1 MSTQKILTNLASGR
15 HQTVSVSSAAIP
27 DLLGQPQLEFVRLSG
42 HEALSALFSYKVD
55 LRAISPAAEQFLA
68 EADPDE
74 MIGRE
79 MTITIELDGMGTGL
93 QGGVGAGGREITGLI
108 TEIEHVGGVAENRLY
123 RFTLRPW
130 LWLATQ
136 TSDFKSFQKKTVIEI
151 LDEVLADYPFAV
163 EKRLDTSVYPKLVWE
178 VQHGETDAQFIQRL
192 TEEYGITYFFEHDG
206 GHHRLVLASEMGAY
220 RQFPSEAYHTL
231 PIYPSGF
238 KVDQEHLV
246 RFDPVNRL
254 RTGKVTLNDYDPRK
268 PRADLTTDN
277 SQPRDTGFA
286 DFERYEY
293 PGDYIDPAAGEVR
306 ARIRMEERRARG
318 RRTRGVGAL
327 RGVATGCTYT
337 VSNHANPAMNREY
350 LVTGATLDLEDVG
363 GEAGSRQQ
371 FACRVAFD
379 GHPTDEVFRPPRTVD
394 KPRVSGLQRAVVTGP
409 KNQEIWCN
417 DHGCV
422 IVQFEWDRYGKRDE
436 NSSPWIRVVNGWS
449 GDQFGAMHIPR
460 IGQEVIVAFLNGDPD
475 CPLIV
480 GRAPNQA
487 NLPPWALPGQ
497 HALSGIRSKEL
508 FGGRHNHL
516 LMDDT
521 QGQIQTQLS
530 SDHQTSQLNLGYL
543 TGVPNNAGRKDRRG
557 EGFDL
562 RTDGQGAVRGGR
574 GLFLTAEGQGSA
586 IGGHLSRSEFV
597 RCMEAALEAAKSL
610 GDYGHAHEG
619 LEADTQPQADIT
631 KAVREW
637 DAGANNHKE
646 APGEGGQPLIGAY
659 APAGMAWA
667 TPMVLTSFAGKH
679 IDAVAKLNQQLTAG
693 QRFIVNAGQ
702 GISNFAHGGDI
713 RSISHKGNVIT
724 QAQSGS
730 VTTNALK
737 DVTMTT
743 TNGAIL
749 LNARNSITFMSG
761 NAGIRIADGCVDVFG
776 PTRVHLNTGD
786 FDVPGPQSISG
797 ALPSFNADD
806 TGRLFRLVR
815 PLDNLPVANM
825 PYRVVKADG
834 SVVTGTTN
842 ANGETDLY
850 DADAAQALSIRFGN
864 SSTEPASPSAMHASF
879 VGDARGN
886 SDTFQYQ
893 LKQTSY
899 QLNQPAYLLVEGVGP
914 LATFNI
920 KGSIALT
927 DGTTL
932 VVSAMGYTSAG
943 RIGKAIFHATV
954 RVRVNGKDGAEV
966 PLGRGSSA
974 ELWPKDDFTPI
985 GSATLTLPPPSA
997 ADKVEL
1003 VIKGGYLY
1011 QANEGISVPIP
1022 PNGST
1027 VVPIGVTRATGG
1039 AKGVLSA

>member
-206 GHHRLVLASEMGAY
+206 GHHRLVLVSEMGAY

-350 LVTGATLDLEDVG
+350 LVTGATLDVEDVG

-487 NLPPWALPGQ
+487 NLPPWVLPNQ
-497 HALSGIRSKEL
+497 QALSGFRSREFADGNGKG
-508 FGGRHNHL
+508 GGRANK
-516 LMDDT
+516 MIADDT
-521 QGQIQTQLS
+521 PGQPQAQIG
-530 SDHQTSQLNLGYL
+530 SDYRTSELALGHI
-543 TGVPNNAGRKDRRG
+543 VDIPANAGRTDKRG
-557 EGFDL
+557 EGFEL
-562 RTDGQGAVRGGR
+562 RTDAWGAMRASLGMLISTYPRPSGDDYALSMGAVVDGLREGAREADQLIGAGKTVEAHDGEPADVATVLARQVDAMKGGGR
-574 GLFLTAEGQGSA
+574 LKELDSPHLVLTSPAGIVQATPGSSHVRSGGHAALTAGEHISMTAGGGLFASVRKAWRVFVYEAGIRLVAASGDIDIRALKNSINLLAKLKITLTGKRIEISAEEELRLAGGGSA
-586 IGGHLSRSEFV
+586 IVLNGDINEYTPGGHTIHAARKSKSGPRSMPVEFETKSV
-597 RCMEAALEAAKSL
+597 CIECLLKAAKSNSAL
-610 GDYGHAHEG
+610 VLRG
-619 LEADTQPQADIT
+619 L
-631 KAVREW
+631 
-637 DAGANNHKE
+637 
-646 APGEGGQPLIGAY
+646 
-659 APAGMAWA
+659 
-667 TPMVLTSFAGKH
+667 
-679 IDAVAKLNQQLTAG
+679 
-693 QRFIVNAGQ
+693 Q
-702 GISNFAHGGDI
+702 G
-713 RSISHKGNVIT
+713 
-724 QAQSGS
+724 
-730 VTTNALK
+730 
-737 DVTMTT
+737 
-743 TNGAIL
+743 
-749 LNARNSITFMSG
+749 
-761 NAGIRIADGCVDVFG
+761 
-776 PTRVHLNTGD
+776 
-786 FDVPGPQSISG
+786 
-797 ALPSFNADD
+797 
-806 TGRLFRLVR
+806 
-815 PLDNLPVANM
+815 
-825 PYRVVKADG
+825 
-834 SVVTGTTN
+834 
-842 ANGETDLY
+842 
-850 DADAAQALSIRFGN
+850 
-864 SSTEPASPSAMHASF
+864 
-879 VGDARGN
+879 
-886 SDTFQYQ
+886 
-893 LKQTSY
+893 
-899 QLNQPAYLLVEGVGP
+899 
-914 LATFNI
+914 
-920 KGSIALT
+920 
-927 DGTTL
+927 
-932 VVSAMGYTSAG
+932 
-943 RIGKAIFHATV
+943 
-954 RVRVNGKDGAEV
+954 
-966 PLGRGSSA
+966 
-974 ELWPKDDFTPI
+974 
-985 GSATLTLPPPSA
+985 
-997 ADKVEL
+997 
-1003 VIKGGYLY
+1003 
-1011 QANEGISVPIP
+1011 
-1022 PNGST
+1022 
-1027 VVPIGVTRATGG
+1027 
-1039 AKGVLSA
+1039 

>member
-1 MSTQKILTNLASGR
+1 MSMPNRLLNLVAGR
-15 HQTVSVSSAAIP
+15 DRTVTVSSAAIP
-27 DLLGQPQLEFVRLSG
+27 DLLGVPQMEFVRLSG
-42 HEALSALFSYKVD
+42 HEALSELFSYTVD
-55 LRAISPAAEQFLA
+55 LRAVSPAAEQFLA
-68 EADPDE
+68 ESDPDE

-93 QGGVGAGGREITGLI
+93 LGGVGAGHREITGVI
-108 TEIEHVGGVAENRLY
+108 ADIEHVGGVAENRLY

-151 LDEVLADYPFAV
+151 LDEVLADYPFSV
-163 EKRLDTSVYPKLVWE
+163 EKRLDTSVYPKLIWE
-178 VQHGETDAQFIQRL
+178 VQHGETDAHFFQRL
-192 TEEYGITYFFEHDG
+192 TEEYGITYFFEHDS
-206 GHHRLVLASEMGAY
+206 GHHRLILASESGAY
-220 RQFPSEAYHTL
+220 RQFSSEAYHTL

-238 KVDQEHLV
+238 KIDHEHLV

-254 RTGKVTLNDYDPRK
+254 RTGSVTLNDYDPRK
-268 PRADLTTDN
+268 PRANLTKGN
-277 SQPRDTGFA
+277 SQPRDTSFA

-293 PGDYIDPAAGEVR
+293 PGDYIDPAAGEMR

-318 RRTRGVGAL
+318 AGAL
-327 RGVATGCTYT
+327 RGVVAGCTYM
-337 VSNHANPAMNREY
+337 VSNHSNPALNREY
-350 LVTGATLDLEDVG
+350 LVTGATLELEDVG
-363 GEAGSRQQ
+363 GESGSRQR
-371 FACRVAFD
+371 FACRVDFE
-379 GHPTDEVFRPPRTVD
+379 GHPTDEVFRPPRTVA

-422 IVQFEWDRYGKRDE
+422 IVQFEWDRYGNRDE

-480 GRAPNQA
+480 GRAPNQL

-497 HALSGIRSKEL
+497 HALSGVRSKEL
-508 FGGRHNHL
+508 FGERHNHL

-521 QGQIQTQLS
+521 KDEIQAQLS

-543 TGVPNNAGRKDRRG
+543 TGVPDNAGRKEQRG

-562 RTDGQGAVRGGR
+562 RTDGQGAVRGGK
-574 GLFLTAEGQGSA
+574 GLFLTAEGQVGA
-586 IGGHLSRSEFV
+586 VGGHLSRAEFI
-597 RCMEAALEAAKSL
+597 RCLDGALEVAKSL

-619 LEADTQPQADIT
+619 LAADTQPQADIT

-637 DAGANNHKE
+637 DAGANDHKDS
-646 APGEGGQPLIGAY
+646 PGEGGRPLIGAY

-667 TPMVLTSFAGKH
+667 TPLVLTSYAGKH
-679 IDAVAKLNQQLTAG
+679 IDAVARQNQQLTAG
-693 QRFIVNAGQ
+693 QQFIVNAGQ
-702 GISNFAHGGDI
+702 GISSFAHGGDI
-713 RSISHKGNVIT
+713 RTIAHKGNVLT
-724 QAQSGS
+724 QAQGGS
-730 VTTNALK
+730 VITNALN
-737 DVTMTT
+737 DVTVTA

-749 LNARNSITFMSG
+749 LNAKSSITFMSG

-786 FDVPGPQSISG
+786 FDVPGPKSING
-797 ALPSFNADD
+797 ALPNFKADD

-815 PLDNLPVANM
+815 PLDNLPVAGM

-842 ANGETDLY
+842 AKGETDLY
-850 DADAAQALSIRFGN
+850 AAEAAQALSIGFGKPVAD
-864 SSTEPASPSAMHASF
+864 SAEPGAMQTAF
-879 VGDARGN
+879 LADAGAT
-886 SDTFQYQ
+886 SDSVQYQ
-893 LKQTSY
+893 LKEKSY
-899 QLNQPAYLLVEGVGP
+899 QLNQPAYLLVEGVGA

-920 KGSIALT
+920 KGSLALSS
-927 DGTTL
+927 GSL
-932 VVSAMGYTSAG
+932 LFVSAMGYTSAG
-943 RIGKAIFHATV
+943 KIGKAIFHATAT
-954 RVRVNGKDGAEV
+954 VRVNGMDGAEV
-966 PLGRGSSA
+966 PLSRSSGA
-974 ELWPKDDFTPI
+974 ELWPANGFTPI
-985 GSATLTLPPPSA
+985 GTATLTLPPPSS

-1003 VIKGGYLY
+1003 IIKGGYIY
-1011 QANEGISVPIP
+1011 EADEGRGVPIP
-1022 PNGST
+1022 PSGSKVIAID
-1027 VVPIGVTRATGG
+1027 VVRTAGG
-1039 AKGVLSA
+1039 GKGGQHA